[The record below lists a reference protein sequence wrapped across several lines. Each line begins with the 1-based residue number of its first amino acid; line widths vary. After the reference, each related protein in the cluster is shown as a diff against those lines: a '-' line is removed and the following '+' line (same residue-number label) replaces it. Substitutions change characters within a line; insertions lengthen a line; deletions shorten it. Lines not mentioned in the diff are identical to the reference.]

1 MLIWIPVDGSDAK
14 ISKIVPQLEAKQWAL
29 VNFDAGEVQSVK
41 FYDSI
46 DDLNGEWVDFI
57 ILANKFENYIDY
69 MNEGIMVLVVRE
81 EETIED
87 ILEAFKFKELDEIGL

>member
-14 ISKIVPQLEAKQWAL
+14 ISKIVPQLGAKQWAL